1 MFDEI
6 QPYAEHNRDPF
17 RFTTMDVGRAIGLG
31 LSSEKAMSYI
41 YNVAVEELLKT
52 DQILLYL
59 RLGRGSEALSEQE
72 KWDGIMGSTRIREG
86 LGFRP
91 GLPGLR
97 AAILQPAL

>member
-17 RFTTMDVGRAIGLG
+17 RFITTDVGRAIGLG

-52 DQILLYL
+52 NQIPLYL
-59 RLGRGSEALSEQE
+59 RLLMGGVQKPCQSKRNGTGSWVQ
-72 KWDGIMGSTRIREG
+72 RESG
-86 LGFRP
+86 K
-91 GLPGLR
+91 
-97 AAILQPAL
+97 A